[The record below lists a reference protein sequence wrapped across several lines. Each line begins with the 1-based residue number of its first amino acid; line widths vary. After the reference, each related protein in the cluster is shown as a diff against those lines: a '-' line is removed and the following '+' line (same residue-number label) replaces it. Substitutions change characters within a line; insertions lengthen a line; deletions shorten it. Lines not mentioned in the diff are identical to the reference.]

1 MIMYNINSMLIEQH
15 HLKHYS
21 SETPSTVHL
30 LFTHGAGASTS
41 HTFFTQLIPL
51 LIKKGCHV
59 WTFDFAYMVQA
70 LSERK
75 KRPPPRLPILENEYI
90 AVLNSVREIIG
101 SDKLWI
107 GGKSMGGRVACHV
120 ANDVANKNNIDGVI
134 ALGYPFHPVGKP
146 EKLRLEVLQASLIPV
161 LICQGDRDAFGNKS
175 EINTYTMP
183 ANIRLKHVIDG
194 DHSFTPRKSSG
205 RDIIDNLNEV
215 AEAIALFV
223 AT

>member
-1 MIMYNINSMLIEQH
+1 MYNINSELIEQH

-21 SETPSTVHL
+21 SETPSKVHL

-51 LIKKGCHV
+51 LIRKGFHV
-59 WTFDFAYMVQA
+59 WTFDFAYMVQV
-70 LSERK
+70 LSEK
-75 KRPPPRLPILENEYI
+75 KRRPPPRLPILENEYT
-90 AVLNSVREIIG
+90 ALLNSVREIIG
-101 SDKLWI
+101 SDQLWI

-120 ANDVANKNNIDGVI
+120 ANDVAHINHIDGVI

-146 EKLRLEVLQASLIPV
+146 EKLRLEVLQASLLPV
-161 LICQGDRDAFGNKS
+161 LICQGDRDALGNKS
-175 EINTYTMP
+175 EIYTYTIP
-183 ANIRLKHVIDG
+183 ANIHLKYMMDG